1 MYNPSRHALAFSSG
15 GAERIRIH
23 GDGNVGVGHFDLDL
37 PSEALD
43 VRGNLRVS
51 EQTLLRDGDF
61 PETPSYS
68 WTNSR
73 AAGMFSPFPDTV
85 AVATAGQE
93 RLRVTA
99 GGSVGVGTKD
109 PSDRLSVQGDVFV
122 SGEYKT
128 QSDGRRKKDVREI
141 GSPLEKVGRL
151 RGCTYE
157 LITADDTDD
166 QKSKRSM
173 GVIAQEVREV
183 IPEVVH
189 HDAARDVFSVKY
201 DGMVALLI
209 EAMKEMRRD
218 FEERLARL
226 EQ

>member
-1 MYNPSRHALAFSSG
+1 
-15 GAERIRIH
+15 
-23 GDGNVGVGHFDLDL
+23 
-37 PSEALD
+37 
-43 VRGNLRVS
+43 
-51 EQTLLRDGDF
+51 
-61 PETPSYS
+61 
-68 WTNSR
+68 
-73 AAGMFSPFPDTV
+73 
-85 AVATAGQE
+85 
-93 RLRVTA
+93 
-99 GGSVGVGTKD
+99 
-109 PSDRLSVQGDVFV
+109 VFV